1 MFNLKSKSLLSVML
15 FLSVIITCCFSVY
28 ADNNIGISIDET
40 VNSDK
45 TITAQVS
52 FTPDVSAAGTIKLR
66 YNTDNLRLISVEKG
80 KISAQMV
87 NINPN
92 GDIISINYL
101 NSQSPIGGNT
111 EIAVIKFK
119 IKSDKFSESDIIAE
133 DYKLYD
139 INSKLISSN
148 KTSSVNYNI
157 NTDSSPTEVSV
168 NRDFSDADNKINGN
182 ANKEVTKDASNL
194 DEKSDMTYELKSN
207 VNSADSSKSDV
218 EEYDEE
224 YDEESLMS
232 SKMPNSNEEN
242 INSSTVNSTGDN
254 RNVVAIAVIFAV
266 GALTSIIL
274 IHRLSVNMN

>member
-1 MFNLKSKSLLSVML
+1 MA
-15 FLSVIITCCFSVY
+15 Y

-40 VNSDK
+40 VNNDK
-45 TITAQVS
+45 TITANVS

-80 KISAQMV
+80 KISVQMV

-194 DEKSDMTYELKSN
+194 DKKSDMTYELKSN

-218 EEYDEE
+218 EE

-274 IHRLSVNMN
+274 IHRLYVNTN